1 VPPDGKITKLSI
13 ADHVT
18 TFLSR
23 AQAEAFWVPYVRRV
37 TGAFDGAVK
46 VYHNE
51 GRIGHLCGLLPAAG
65 FDAWQVGPDALA
77 AVRNV
82 VGPRFA
88 LYGNVD
94 PVELLVSGS
103 PAAVARACR
112 AAMVAGGRDGAFILS
127 SGGGEPR
134 TGIPVANFQA
144 AYDACHTYG
153 RYPFDD

>member
-1 VPPDGKITKLSI
+1 
-13 ADHVT
+13 VT

-65 FDAWQVGPDALA
+65 FDAWQVGPEDDLA
-77 AVRNV
+77 AVRRV

-88 LYGNVD
+88 LHGNVD

-144 AYDACHTYG
+144 AYDACQTYG